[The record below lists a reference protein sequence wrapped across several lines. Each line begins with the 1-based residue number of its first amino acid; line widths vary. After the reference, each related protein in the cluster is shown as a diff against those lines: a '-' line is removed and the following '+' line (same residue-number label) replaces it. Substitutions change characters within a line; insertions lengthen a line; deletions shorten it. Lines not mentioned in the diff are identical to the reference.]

1 VPQSK
6 RHPARRPQQRPAKTQ
21 HRNPQRSS
29 QTSRPT
35 TTSTGWRLSLEKASV
50 RPLLVLKSMPTWLVP
65 VLLAAVMVAGLM
77 IPSPWAGLLLLLPA
91 FFLLWLLVLSWPLL
105 STTGRLLRVLV
116 IAVLLGAT
124 WFRVTGQF

>member
-29 QTSRPT
+29 RTDRPT

>member
-6 RHPARRPQQRPAKTQ
+6 RHPARRPQQRAARTQ
-21 HRNPQRSS
+21 HRNPARAAGSA
-29 QTSRPT
+29 RPEVA
-35 TTSTGWRLSLEKASV
+35 STGWRLSLEKASV

-91 FFLLWLLVLSWPLL
+91 AFLLWLLVLSWPLL
-105 STTGRLLRVLV
+105 STSGRLLRVLV
-116 IAVLLGAT
+116 VGVLLGAT
-124 WFRVTGQF
+124 WFRVTGRF

>member
-6 RHPARRPQQRPAKTQ
+6 RHPARRPQPRPAKTQ
-21 HRNPQRSS
+21 HRNPQRGS
-29 QTSRPT
+29 QTSPST

-50 RPLLVLKSMPTWLVP
+50 RPLLALKSLPTWLVP
-65 VLLAAVMVAGLM
+65 VLLAVVMVAGLM
-77 IPSPWAGLLLLLPA
+77 IPTPWAGLLLLIPA
-91 FFLLWLLVLSWPLL
+91 FFLTWLLVLSWPLL
-105 STTGRLLRVLV
+105 STSGRLLRVLV